1 MKTTIAALAVAFSL
15 TAGLGAA
22 NAMHSSDTSF
32 DYETIFTPG
41 D

>member
-15 TAGLGAA
+15 TAGLGAV
-22 NAMHSSDTSF
+22 NAMPNSYEPF
-32 DYETIFTPG
+32 DYETIFVPG